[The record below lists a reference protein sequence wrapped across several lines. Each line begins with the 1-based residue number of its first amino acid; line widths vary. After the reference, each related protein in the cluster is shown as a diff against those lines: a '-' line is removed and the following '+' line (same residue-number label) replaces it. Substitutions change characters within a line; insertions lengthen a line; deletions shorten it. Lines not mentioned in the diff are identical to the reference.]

1 MNYLSVLLSYIRGM
15 WANFKKWLSLWPDSL
30 ALPLALLGF
39 WISIPVL
46 RWIDPTSG
54 IFDTGIFQIVIV
66 VAVILTA
73 LNALVF
79 LGLEFNFPMIW
90 DWYKKDILKRD
101 WLSIAPWQRL
111 SFFFLLYFGLFV
123 LSVWIVTS
131 LI

>member
-1 MNYLSVLLSYIRGM
+1 MTKLNQLLKSYWSR
-15 WANFKKWLSLWPDSL
+15 FKSWLRLWPDSL
-30 ALPLALLGF
+30 ALPLALIAF

-54 IFDTGIFQIVIV
+54 VFDTGIFQIIIV

-73 LNALVF
+73 INALVF
-79 LGLEFNFPMIW
+79 LGLEFNFPLIW

-111 SFFFLLYFGLFV
+111 TFFFLLYFGLFI

>member
-1 MNYLSVLLSYIRGM
+1 MNKLHQLLKNS
-15 WANFKKWLSLWPDSL
+15 WANFKKWLRLWPDSL
-30 ALPLALLGF
+30 ALPVALIGF
-39 WISIPVL
+39 WLSIPIL

-54 IFDTGIFQIVIV
+54 IFDTGIFQIVLV
-66 VAVILTA
+66 LAVILTA
-73 LNALVF
+73 INALVF
-79 LGLEFNFPMIW
+79 LGLEFNFPLIW

-111 SFFFLLYFGLFV
+111 TFFFLLYFGLFI